1 MFRNVPFLTCFV
13 QWLNV
18 ISVLPLHPENRNEM
32 IRWII
37 CAAVSAMV
45 CGSPEAL
52 REKETVSPASVE
64 TSADTLALGIEDVFG
79 MIDSRNRTVRMLRT
93 AVDAAEEGVKA
104 AKDARL
110 PDVDVSVNV
119 SCIGDAFL
127 TDRDFSGF
135 TRTDS
140 PHFGNGFTV
149 DASQVIYAG
158 GAVNAGIEMAGHGLA
173 RSTAELDKSRQ
184 GLRLMA
190 AGQYLDLY
198 RISNDIKVYEE
209 NISLTR
215 RLIEDIQA
223 KREQGLALANDVTRY
238 ELRLETL
245 SLELVRLRN
254 TAEVLNHN
262 LRETLGL
269 QEGAVI
275 GASLPE
281 QPAPECSS
289 LADWQE
295 TARRSSPSIR
305 LAEIESGTAET
316 QRRIVKAEMLPSL
329 ALVAHDGFNGPITF
343 EVPPIDKNLN
353 IWYVGLGVNYSFGS
367 LYKSKSK
374 LRQAGFAA
382 RQARQAADVAGET
395 LRNDVRQAYTDYTQS
410 FIELETCRKSLQ
422 LATENY
428 QRVHDRY
435 MEQLALVT
443 DMLDAFNVKLD
454 AEIGVSDAEA
464 ERQYRLYK
472 LKYVAGIL

>member
-1 MFRNVPFLTCFV
+1 M
-13 QWLNV
+13 
-18 ISVLPLHPENRNEM
+18 IS
-32 IRWII
+32 WIV
-37 CAAVSAMV
+37 CAVVSAMMCPV
-45 CGSPEAL
+45 PENVRAGDGTECVRKDSL
-52 REKETVSPASVE
+52 S
-64 TSADTLALGIEDVFG
+64 LGIEDVFR
-79 MIDSRNRTVRMLRT
+79 MIDSGNRTVRMMTT
-93 AVDAAEEGVKA
+93 AVDAAVEGVKA
-104 AKDARL
+104 AKEARL
-110 PDVDVSVNV
+110 PDVGVSANV
-119 SCIGDAFL
+119 SYIGDAFL
-127 TDRDFSGF
+127 TDRNFSGF
-135 TRTDS
+135 TRADT

-158 GAVNAGIEMAGHGLA
+158 GALKAGIELAEQGLA

-198 RISNDIKVYEE
+198 RIGNDIKVYEE
-209 NISLTR
+209 NIALTR
-215 RLIEDIQA
+215 KLIEDIGA

-245 SLELVRLRN
+245 ALELVRLRN
-254 TAEVLNHN
+254 TADVLGHS
-262 LRETLGL
+262 LCESLGL
-269 QEGAVI
+269 QGDVSI
-275 GASLPE
+275 VTSLPE
-281 QPAPECSS
+281 QTVPDCSS
-289 LADWQE
+289 LGEWQE
-295 TARRSSPSIR
+295 TARMSSPSIR
-305 LAEIESGTAET
+305 LAEIGSGTAET
-316 QRRIVKAEMLPSL
+316 QRRIVKAEMLPSV
-329 ALVAHDGFNGPITF
+329 ALVAHDGLDGPITF

-353 IWYVGLGVNYSFGS
+353 IWYVGLGINYSFGS
-367 LYKSKSK
+367 LYKSRSK

-428 QRVHDRY
+428 QRVYDRY
-435 MEQLALVT
+435 LEQLALVT

-464 ERQYRLYK
+464 EMQYRLYK

>member
-1 MFRNVPFLTCFV
+1 MMYPVSENVRAEGGTEGARKDSL
-13 QWLNV
+13 
-18 ISVLPLHPENRNEM
+18 S
-32 IRWII
+32 
-37 CAAVSAMV
+37 
-45 CGSPEAL
+45 
-52 REKETVSPASVE
+52 
-64 TSADTLALGIEDVFG
+64 LGVEDVFR
-79 MIDSRNRTVRMLRT
+79 MIDSGNRTVRMMTT
-93 AVDAAEEGVKA
+93 AVDAAVEGVKS
-104 AKDARL
+104 AKEERL

-119 SCIGDAFL
+119 SYIGDAFL
-127 TDRDFSGF
+127 IDRDFSGF
-135 TRTDS
+135 TRTGS
-140 PHFGNGFTV
+140 PHFGNGFTL

-158 GAVNAGIEMAGHGLA
+158 GALKAGIELAEHGLA

-198 RISNDIKVYEE
+198 RINNDIKVYEE
-209 NISLTR
+209 NIALTR
-215 RLIEDIQA
+215 KLIEDIGA

-254 TAEVLNHN
+254 TADVLGHS
-262 LRETLGL
+262 LCEALGL
-269 QEGAVI
+269 QGDVAIVT
-275 GASLPE
+275 SLPE
-281 QPAPECSS
+281 QSAPDCSS
-289 LADWQE
+289 LGEWQE
-295 TARRSSPSIR
+295 TARMSSPSIR
-305 LAEIESGTAET
+305 LAEIGSGTAET
-316 QRRIVKAEMLPSL
+316 QRRIVKSEMLPSV
-329 ALVAHDGFNGPITF
+329 ALVVHDGFNGPITF

-353 IWYVGLGVNYSFGS
+353 IWYVGLGINYSFGS
-367 LYKSKSK
+367 LYKSRSK

-422 LATENY
+422 LAAENY

-464 ERQYRLYK
+464 EMQYRLYK
-472 LKYVAGIL
+472 LKYVTGIL

>member
-1 MFRNVPFLTCFV
+1 M
-13 QWLNV
+13 
-18 ISVLPLHPENRNEM
+18 
-32 IRWII
+32 I
-37 CAAVSAMV
+37 CAAPWISGTRKGTEQIPDGVSKD
-45 CGSPEAL
+45 SL
-52 REKETVSPASVE
+52 S
-64 TSADTLALGIEDVFG
+64 LGIEDIFR
-79 MIDSRNRTVRMLRT
+79 MIDSGNRTVRMMTT
-93 AVDAAEEGVKA
+93 AVDAAGEGVKA
-104 AKDARL
+104 AKEARL
-110 PDVDVSVNV
+110 PDVNMSVNV
-119 SCIGDAFL
+119 SYIGDAFL
-127 TDRDFSGF
+127 TDRDFSGV

-158 GAVNAGIEMAGHGLA
+158 GALKAGIELAEQGLA

-198 RISNDIKVYEE
+198 RICNDIKVYEE
-209 NISLTR
+209 NIALTR
-215 RLIEDIQA
+215 KLIEDIQA
-223 KREQGLALANDVTRY
+223 RREQGLALANDVTRY

-254 TAEVLNHN
+254 TADVLGHN
-262 LRETLGL
+262 LCESLGL
-269 QEGAVI
+269 QGDVAIVT
-275 GASLPE
+275 SLPA
-281 QPAPECSS
+281 QTVPECSS
-289 LADWQE
+289 LGEWQE
-295 TARRSSPSIR
+295 TAERSSPSIR
-305 LAEIESGTAET
+305 LAETGRGTAEA
-316 QRRIVKAEMLPSL
+316 QRRIVKAEMLPSV

-353 IWYVGLGVNYSFGS
+353 IWYVGLGINYSLGS
-367 LYKSKSK
+367 LYKSRSK

-382 RQARQAADVAGET
+382 LQARQAVDVAGET

-410 FIELETCRKSLQ
+410 FVELETCRKSLQ

-428 QRVHDRY
+428 QRVYDRY
-435 MEQLALVT
+435 LEQLALVT

-464 ERQYRLYK
+464 EMQYRLYK

>member
-1 MFRNVPFLTCFV
+1 MTGGSPGDV
-13 QWLNV
+13 
-18 ISVLPLHPENRNEM
+18 PENIEGNP
-32 IRWII
+32 
-37 CAAVSAMV
+37 VSA
-45 CGSPEAL
+45 
-52 REKETVSPASVE
+52 EK
-64 TSADTLALGIEDVFG
+64 SADTLALGIEDVFR
-79 MIDSRNRTVRMLRT
+79 MIDSRNRTVQMLRT
-93 AVDAAEEGVKA
+93 AVDAAGEGVKA

-110 PDVDVSVNV
+110 PDVKVSANV
-119 SCIGDAFL
+119 SYIGDAFL

-135 TRTDS
+135 TRAAT

-158 GAVNAGIEMAGHGLA
+158 GAVKAGIEMAGHGLK

-198 RISNDIKVYEE
+198 RLNNDIKVYEE
-209 NISLTR
+209 NIVLTR
-215 RLIEDIQA
+215 KLIDDIQA
-223 KREQGLALANDVTRY
+223 RREQGLALANDVTRY

-262 LRETLGL
+262 LCETLGL
-269 QEGAVI
+269 QEDAVI
-275 GASLPE
+275 GVSLSEQQIPE
-281 QPAPECSS
+281 YSN

-295 TARRSSPSIR
+295 AARLYSPSIR
-305 LAEIESGTAET
+305 LAEIDSGTAET
-316 QRRIVKAEMLPSL
+316 QRRIVKAGMLPSV
-329 ALVAHDGFNGPITF
+329 AFVAHDGFNGPITF

-353 IWYVGLGVNYSFGS
+353 IWYVGLGINYDLGS
-367 LYKSKSK
+367 LYKSRSK
-374 LRQAGFAA
+374 LRQAGFTA
-382 RQARQAADVAGET
+382 RQAREAVDVAKES
-395 LRNDVRQAYTDYTQS
+395 LRNDIKQAYTDYLQS
-410 FIELETCRKSLQ
+410 FIELETNRKNLQ

-428 QRVHDRY
+428 QRVYDRY
-435 MEQLALVT
+435 MEQLSLVT